1 VSGAGSD
8 LEVGSDFEGS
18 FGSLDPILSRRAEV
32 QRTAASQLTR
42 RKLTSRVAV
51 LFCRASLLAAL
62 VPLVAVLAYT
72 IKRGISA
79 WSLAFFTH
87 LPTPAGIAGGG
98 ISNAIIGTLII
109 DFFAAL
115 MAVPLGVGVGLFLSQ
130 SNGKF
135 AYVLRFG
142 ADVLAGIPSIVIGIF
157 AYAVLVVTLKH
168 FSAIAGSFGLAVI
181 MLPTVTRASE
191 VAIRGV
197 PRDVTEAGLALG
209 GRKAHVARRVVLPAA
224 LPGVITGV
232 LLGIAR
238 AAGETAPL
246 LFTAIGSQFTSYNV
260 LHPMAAMPL
269 IIYFDGIQAYPDLQ
283 QAAWGTALALIVIVF
298 VLSVGGRLLSARVR
312 RSVG

>member
-1 VSGAGSD
+1 MSSPSLDPGG
-8 LEVGSDFEGS
+8 GRDFEGS
-18 FGSLDPILSRRAEV
+18 FGASDPILSRRAEV
-32 QRTAASQLTR
+32 QRTAASQLVR
-42 RKLTSRVAV
+42 RKVTSRVAV
-51 LFCRASLLAAL
+51 FLCRASLVAAL
-62 VPLVAVLAYT
+62 VPLVAVLTYT
-72 IKRGISA
+72 IRRGVSA
-79 WSLAFFTH
+79 WSVAFFTH
-87 LPTPAGIAGGG
+87 LPTPAGIPGGG

-130 SNGKF
+130 SNGKV

-209 GRKAHVARRVVLPAA
+209 GHRAHVARRVVLPAA
-224 LPGVITGV
+224 LPGVLTGV

-269 IIYFDGIQAYPDLQ
+269 IVYFDGIQAYPDLQ
-283 QAAWGTALALIVIVF
+283 KAAWGTALALIVIVF
-298 VLSVGGRLLSARVR
+298 VLSVGGRVLSSRVR